1 MVTVSEAITH
11 DHRELEEYSNNIL
24 NAADADSKIRWQNQ
38 FIWELARHSIAEELV
53 VYPAMERSVPNGKE
67 AADKDRKEHL
77 VVSSW
82 LFYTKGRPCSWWLE
96 RKNLLWFCGYQVK
109 EALYKFQGMKPEDA
123 NFESTLKDLMSNL
136 REHIKEEEKDDLPAL
151 EKALESSESEKLA
164 RSFSRT
170 KKFVPTR

>member
-1 MVTVSEAITH
+1 MFVPRLLARNLKSSSPSFSLKFTQPIQSTRLFSASAINMVTVSEAITH

-82 LFYTKGRPCSWWLE
+82 LFYTKGRPCS
-96 RKNLLWFCGYQVK
+96 
-109 EALYKFQGMKPEDA
+109 
-123 NFESTLKDLMSNL
+123 
-136 REHIKEEEKDDLPAL
+136 
-151 EKALESSESEKLA
+151 
-164 RSFSRT
+164 
-170 KKFVPTR
+170 

>member
-1 MVTVSEAITH
+1 
-11 DHRELEEYSNNIL
+11 
-24 NAADADSKIRWQNQ
+24 
-38 FIWELARHSIAEELV
+38 
-53 VYPAMERSVPNGKE
+53 
-67 AADKDRKEHL
+67 
-77 VVSSW
+77 
-82 LFYTKGRPCSWWLE
+82 
-96 RKNLLWFCGYQVK
+96 
-109 EALYKFQGMKPEDA
+109 MKPEDA